1 MSRRRSASYEVAR
14 RLLRTVNPGNARLDL
29 SSLRSGRDNEVHWS
43 SLTAPARLRGR
54 VHCQFLDDRTRS
66 DDDSFDV
73 RLHFTRV
80 GDLD

>member
-43 SLTAPARLRGR
+43 SLTAPASYAVGFIASFWMIER
-54 VHCQFLDDRTRS
+54 VQGIH
-66 DDDSFDV
+66 
-73 RLHFTRV
+73 
-80 GDLD
+80 GDHAA